1 MDIDIK
7 EVISFRLRLVNIIK
21 GDLPG
26 IRIPGSKDGY
36 AEDMIVI
43 ESPKHRHIESVFN
56 IFLRIR
62 SFLWIDTA
70 DLVKYLDS
78 SVPAIER
85 AVARV
90 LLAEGNKKIRRLLPI
105 YIKLLPWYSAK
116 MERQYEQ
123 RDADQGARRVKGEA
137 HIEENFKQQVRKIVI
152 DKYVS
157 KGLPIPACWQ
167 NDGVY
172 SALKLVENYQRFG
185 KDLEDVYPR

>member
-21 GDLPG
+21 GELPG
-26 IRIPGSKDGY
+26 IRIPGFKDGY

-43 ESPKHRHIESVFN
+43 ESPKHRHIESVFK
-56 IFLRIR
+56 IYLRIR
-62 SFLWIDTA
+62 YFLWVDTA

-85 AVARV
+85 AVAKV
-90 LLAEGNKKIRRLLPI
+90 LLAEGNKKIRRLLPV

-123 RDADQGARRVKGEA
+123 MDADREAQRVKGEA
-137 HIEENFKQQVRKIVI
+137 HIEENFKQQVRRQVI
-152 DKYVS
+152 KKYLS
-157 KGLPIPACWQ
+157 KGLPIPSLWQ
-167 NDGVY
+167 NDDVY
-172 SALKLVENYQRFG
+172 SVSRLMENYQRFG

>member
-21 GDLPG
+21 GELPG

-43 ESPKHRHIESVFN
+43 EGPKHRHLESVFK
-56 IFLRIR
+56 IYLRIR

-85 AVARV
+85 AVAKV
-90 LLAEGNKKIRRLLPI
+90 ILAEGNKKIRRLLPV

-123 RDADQGARRVKGEA
+123 MDAEREAARLKAEA
-137 HIEENFKQQVRKIVI
+137 RIEENFKQQVRRIVI

-157 KGLPIPACWQ
+157 KGLPVPALWQ
-167 NDGVY
+167 NDDVY
-172 SALKLVENYQRFG
+172 SVIKLEENYKRFG